1 MSDSVLNPEDL
12 STLHYIVTHVFS
24 PLQLP
29 DGDDHSVS
37 NERSLTGA
45 VAAAAHLYTT
55 HVGHSNI
62 PQWHS
67 IPRMLEN
74 LRDTVRFQSFDRFQT
89 VSQIRS
95 MDVGGELLSLYN
107 PAGTYDT

>member
-12 STLHYIVTHVFS
+12 STLHYIITHVFS

-37 NERSLTGA
+37 NEHSLAGA
-45 VAAAAHLYTT
+45 IAAAAHLYTI

-67 IPRMLEN
+67 IPRMLDN
-74 LRDTVRFQSFDRFQT
+74 LRDTVQFQSFDRFHT
-89 VSQIRS
+89 VSQFGS
-95 MDVGGELLSLYN
+95 MEVGGESLSLHN
-107 PAGTYDT
+107 SAGTYDT